1 MMRVSFV
8 SSISFLK
15 ENEMSL
21 LSTFWSVLRHYNE
34 GSGFFRSKKRR
45 GLLCTALLLSFAMV
59 ACSDGTSSAPAGS
72 SNNGSTGSAPQAT
85 PPPAALSN
93 LHWCGKPSMV
103 FRDQADANAAKN
115 SPQTKL
121 GPANGTPTAINDW
134 TTVKE
139 NLGFTIFL
147 PKTLPGGSCLLNVSS
162 SLRDPIFG
170 SNFTITYVLP
180 DQNSVSFSQ
189 APSRAQN
196 TSFQCNVSDAP
207 ADGNGVAKKETP
219 GATPAPTA
227 NPVQLCN
234 GVREKTNIVFSARGA
249 TPTLEQFFQGLQ
261 PDVDWMPAK

>member
-1 MMRVSFV
+1 MSLLHTFWSALLRYNGEGRFKRWMHYLYSKKRYRSGLLWVALLVSFV
-8 SSISFLK
+8 L
-15 ENEMSL
+15 
-21 LSTFWSVLRHYNE
+21 
-34 GSGFFRSKKRR
+34 
-45 GLLCTALLLSFAMV
+45 V
-59 ACSDGTSSAPAGS
+59 ACSDSSSSTPGGTNNGSSSAPK
-72 SNNGSTGSAPQAT
+72 AT
-85 PPPAALSN
+85 PAPVALSS

-103 FRDQADANAAKN
+103 FRDQADANAAKA
-115 SPQTKL
+115 STQTQL

-134 TTVKE
+134 NTVKA

-147 PKTLPGGSCLLNVSS
+147 PKTLPAGSCLLNVSS

-189 APSRAQN
+189 APSRSQN
-196 TSFQCNVSDAP
+196 TNFQCNISDAP
-207 ADGNGVAKKETP
+207 AADGSGTTKKGTP
-219 GATPAPTA
+219 GATPTPTT